1 MIFGGSNVTRLST
14 MLLALLLSAYLV
26 VGVSAGGGAR
36 AATASQA
43 TGQAVPPLTPAEA
56 QQLLSVLNDPA
67 KRAAL
72 TTTLDNLAKAVA
84 TKPPAKAPVEFAPNS
99 LGAELMTGV
108 GNIGSGLAAQGQDF
122 GKALRAFRYV
132 GPWLGSILA
141 DPARRAQISIALVRL
156 AVVLGAAFMVAIL
169 LNRKV
174 RSPIS
179 MLARTAGGRPPPA
192 IPAEQEQN
200 GEEEAVSAA
209 SSEPS
214 PEDEQHARTRHKRN
228 FAQMLYVLKRVP
240 FAVGHFALELVPVM
254 GFVFV
259 AFLFEFSGFITPGE
273 VLVVVQSAIRAFVI
287 GGALVALTYTA
298 FAPGRPALRLVLIGD
313 EAAERAAFW
322 LRLMAVIGAW
332 GFATLNV
339 AAALGLPDY
348 AVSAA
353 TKLLMF
359 VEHTLLAVLILR
371 SRSDVA
377 RHLQP
382 PRWIRGVSGQLLR
395 RAADNWWIIALFF
408 NYATWF
414 IWAAQ
419 LKNGFVQI
427 WTLTIETAI
436 VLGVARLARV
446 SLLGG
451 LDRMFRVDPDT
462 ADRSPWYARRAERYY
477 PMVRRFVDAIVLAVA
492 IIVLLQIWGL
502 NAFEWFRAGAL
513 GGRAVSALIGVLAA
527 LLAGV
532 VVWEAANMALDRHIE
547 RLSRQQGEG
556 AARVARMRTLL
567 PILRI
572 VLLIFIATVLV
583 LTILSAIG
591 VNIAPLLGGAGIVG
605 IAIGFGSQ
613 KLVQDFI
620 TGIFLLMENTM
631 QVGDWVTLA
640 GLSGTVEQLSIRT
653 IRLRAS
659 DGSLHAIPFSSV
671 STVTN
676 NNRGLGN
683 ATVTVEIAPE
693 EDTDR
698 AAAALKEIATEMRA
712 DPAFG
717 GGMLSELQYWGVDKV
732 TTQAVTLVGQ
742 IVCTDLAR
750 YGVQREF
757 NRRMK
762 KRFEQLGIR
771 LAEPSQIVRLVPV
784 PEPAPRKHVT
794 RHRRAA
800 REKPLAGEDTESP
813 PSPPLRQN
821 S

>member
-1 MIFGGSNVTRLST
+1 MIFGGSNVTRLSRI
-14 MLLALLLSAYLV
+14 LLVFLLSAYLV
-26 VGVSAGGGAR
+26 VGVSAGGAR
-36 AATASQA
+36 AAAALQA
-43 TGQAVPPLTPAEA
+43 AGQAAPSLTPAEA

-72 TTTLDNLAKAVA
+72 TTTLANLAKAVA
-84 TKPPAKAPVEFAPNS
+84 TKPPAKAPVGLAPNG
-99 LGAELMTGV
+99 LGAALLTGV
-108 GNIGSGLAAQGQDF
+108 GNIGPGLAAQGQDF

-141 DPARRAQISIALVRL
+141 DPTRRVQISSALVRL
-156 AVVLGAAFMVAIL
+156 AAVLGAAFMVAL
-169 LNRKV
+169 VLNRQV

-200 GEEEAVSAA
+200 GGEETVSAA
-209 SSEPS
+209 PLEPP

-228 FAQMLYVLKRVP
+228 FARMLYVLKRVP
-240 FAVGHFALELVPVM
+240 FAVGHFALELVPIM
-254 GFVFV
+254 GFAFV
-259 AFLFEFSGFITPGE
+259 AFLFELGGFITPGE
-273 VLVVVQSAIRAFVI
+273 GLVVVQSVIKAFVI
-287 GGALVALTYTA
+287 GGVLVALTYTV

-322 LRLMAVIGAW
+322 LRLMVVIGAW

-339 AAALGLPDY
+339 AAALGLPEY
-348 AVSAA
+348 AVLAA

-377 RHLQP
+377 RRLQP
-382 PRWIRGVSGQLLR
+382 PRWIRGASGQLLR
-395 RAADNWWIIALFF
+395 RAANNWWIVAIFF
-408 NYATWF
+408 DYATWF

-419 LKNGFVQI
+419 LKNGYVRL
-427 WTLTIETAI
+427 WTLTIEAAI
-436 VLGVARLARV
+436 VVGVARLARV

-451 LDRMFRVDPDT
+451 LDRMFRVDADT
-462 ADRSPWYARRAERYY
+462 AARYPWYARRAERYY

-492 IIVLLQIWGL
+492 IIVLLQVWGL
-502 NAFEWFRAGAL
+502 HAFEWFRAGAL
-513 GGRAVSALIGVLAA
+513 GGRAVSALIGVLAS

-532 VVWEAANMALDRHIE
+532 VVWEAANMAIDRHVE

-556 AARVARMRTLL
+556 AARVARVRTLL

-572 VLLIFIATVLV
+572 VLFVFIATVLV

-659 DGSLHAIPFSSV
+659 DGSLHVIPFSSV

-698 AAAALKEIATEMRA
+698 VAAALKEIATEMRA

-717 GGMLSELQYWGVDKV
+717 SGMLSELQYWGVDKV

-762 KRFEQLGIR
+762 KRFEQLRIR

-784 PEPAPRKHVT
+784 PEPAPRQHVT

-800 REKPLAGEDTESP
+800 REKSPNSEGTESP
-813 PSPPLRQN
+813 PSSPLRQN